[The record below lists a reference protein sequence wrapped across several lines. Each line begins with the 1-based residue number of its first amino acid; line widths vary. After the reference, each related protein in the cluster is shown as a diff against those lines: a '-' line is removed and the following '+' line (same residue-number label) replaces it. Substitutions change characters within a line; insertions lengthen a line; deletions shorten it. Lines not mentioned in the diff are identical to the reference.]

1 MKEQMNSIF
10 LMKELS
16 SMSSIE
22 FLISFIIINKNNVE
36 KFNKSIDMESRIL
49 YEPFSPILFFNWLFL
64 KHSCKES
71 IHGLL
76 VFIFFFFIVDDF
88 DRSLSTGLRSFEL
101 HYFPGSSKSKSN

>member
-49 YEPFSPILFFNWLFL
+49 YEPFSPILFFN
-64 KHSCKES
+64 
-71 IHGLL
+71 
-76 VFIFFFFIVDDF
+76 
-88 DRSLSTGLRSFEL
+88 
-101 HYFPGSSKSKSN
+101 